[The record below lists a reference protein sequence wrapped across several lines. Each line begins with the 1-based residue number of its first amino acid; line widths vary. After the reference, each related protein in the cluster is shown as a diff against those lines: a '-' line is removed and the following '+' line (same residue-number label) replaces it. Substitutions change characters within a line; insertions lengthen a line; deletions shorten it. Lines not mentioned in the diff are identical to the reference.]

1 MLNEKA
7 GIFLIYLILGC
18 ISSPVYASNRP
29 EIRDMGFDPI
39 SIQDNSQQS
48 KSPEVRDYVRES
60 RKSTVIEDKGYVESS
75 ATLKGN
81 VTELNAI
88 VGKSQM
94 IRFDEAV
101 KRISITNP
109 ALADL
114 VMLSPGE
121 MLINGKAPGVTSLII
136 WGESGNDPIFFDLSV
151 KNDPSL
157 FLNAV
162 KAIIPNEKV
171 DLKFTNDTNVILS
184 GTVSSTIKRDKI
196 KSLAETYGFKL
207 VDLSET
213 SLSQVL
219 IEVKIAEAS
228 RNFTKILNTNF
239 ANGTQM
245 IDTMK
250 SSAKYITSSI
260 VPETINKSGS
270 GALFSSSLNGYIYLP
285 NQQFS
290 AVLSAAE
297 SKGFMKVLAEPKLM
311 SSSGNKASFNAGQQV
326 PVPSSIGEGGN
337 VAYDLKD
344 VGINVDFTPTI
355 LENTGKILLNI
366 NSEVSEIDSTLSKDT
381 TYGFKTRKANT
392 TVELKDGQTLVIA
405 GLIKKKDDQSSSQM
419 PWIGDIPIIG
429 KFFRNSQTLKEDT
442 ELIIIVTPHII
453 AQDKPVEGV

>member
-1 MLNEKA
+1 MLNKKTR
-7 GIFLIYLILGC
+7 ILLIYLILGC
-18 ISSPVYASNRP
+18 ISCQAYASNRP
-29 EIRDMGFDPI
+29 EIRGMEFNPI

-48 KSPEVRDYVRES
+48 KSPEVRNYINETQ
-60 RKSTVIEDKGYVESS
+60 KSTVTESSS
-75 ATLKGN
+75 ATLRGG

-88 VGKSQM
+88 VEKSQL

-109 ALADL
+109 AFADL
-114 VMLSPGE
+114 VLLSPRE
-121 MLINGKAPGVTSLII
+121 ILINGKAPGVTSLII
-136 WGESGNDPIFFDLSV
+136 WGESGNDPVFFDLSV

-213 SLSQVL
+213 SLSQVI

-228 RNFTKILNTNF
+228 RNFTKVLNSNL
-239 ANGTQM
+239 AMGSQM
-245 IDTMK
+245 QDALK
-250 SSAKYITSSI
+250 ASAKYVGSSI
-260 VPETINKSGS
+260 IPEALNKAGS
-270 GALFSSSLNGYIYLP
+270 GGMFNSSLNGYIYLP
-285 NQQFS
+285 DHKIS
-290 AVLSAAE
+290 AMITAAE
-297 SKGFMKVLAEPKLM
+297 TKGFMKVLAEPKLM

-326 PVPSSIGEGGN
+326 PVPSGVGEGGN
-337 VAYDLKD
+337 VGYELKD
-344 VGINVDFTPTI
+344 IGISVDFTPTI

-366 NSEVSEIDSTLSKDT
+366 NSEVSEIDSDISNAETS

-405 GLIKKKDDQSSSQM
+405 GLIRKKDNQSSSQI
-419 PWIGDIPIIG
+419 PSLGDIPVIG
-429 KFFRNSQTLKEDT
+429 KFFRYSTNSKEDT
-442 ELIIIVTPHII
+442 ELLIIVTPHIV